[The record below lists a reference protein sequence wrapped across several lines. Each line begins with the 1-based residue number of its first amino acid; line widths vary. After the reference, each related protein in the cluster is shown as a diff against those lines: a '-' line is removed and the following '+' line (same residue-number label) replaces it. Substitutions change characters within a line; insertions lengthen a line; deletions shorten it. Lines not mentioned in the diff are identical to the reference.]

1 MATELTLR
9 PMSTSQVL
17 DRTFQLYRSHFV
29 LLAGIGLLL
38 PALLM
43 VLQLSFIPLG
53 YPPRVTVGLS
63 PVALLGPLL
72 SFLGCYA
79 VVYTVGYALAGGAT
93 VYGVAKVHLGETVTI
108 GQAYKQ
114 VFARFWRILA
124 IIILVS
130 LVVFGAFF
138 VGEFIAA
145 IIVGVLIGS
154 SRAFASSGAGVTIM
168 AVIGIVF
175 AACVL
180 LAGLF
185 GGLYLYCKF
194 CLAVPACILE
204 KLPVSAA
211 IARSWSLTKGAVWR
225 LMLVFLLT
233 WVLGVVLGVALGLP
247 GQIYAVVTHGR
258 SFLTGVLLQE
268 VGGFFA
274 GVLANPIATI
284 SIALIYYDQRVRHEA
299 FDLQL
304 MMQAMGQPAAQQAAG
319 AAPGIR

>member
-43 VLQLSFIPLG
+43 ILQLAFIPLG
-53 YPPRVTVGLS
+53 YPPRITVGVS

-72 SFLGCYA
+72 SFLACYA
-79 VVYTVGYALAGGAT
+79 VVYTVSYALAGGAT
-93 VYGVAKVHLGETVTI
+93 VYGVAKLHLGETVTI

-114 VFARFWRILA
+114 VVARFWRVLG

-130 LVVFGAFF
+130 LAAFGAIF

-154 SRAFASSGAGVTIM
+154 SRVFAGSGAGVTIM

-175 AACVL
+175 GVL
-180 LAGLF
+180 VFLAGLL
-185 GGLYLYCKF
+185 GGVFLYCKF

-204 KLPVSAA
+204 KLPVGAA
-211 IARSWSLTKGAVWR
+211 IARSWSLTKGTIWR
-225 LMLVFLLT
+225 LILVFLLT
-233 WVLGVVLGVALGLP
+233 GILGVVLGVVLGLP
-247 GQIYAVVTHGR
+247 GQIYQLATHGR

-268 VGGFFA
+268 VGAFFA

-284 SIALIYYDQRVRHEA
+284 SLALIYYDQRVRHEA

-304 MMQAMGQPAAQQAAG
+304 MMQAIGQPPAQQAAG
-319 AAPGIR
+319 VAHGIR